1 FGNEV
6 TKYPFNYRTGKLNQF
21 VGFATPHLPPPTN
34 GPYIYGSVWA
44 SWSAWS
50 FCVNKVRV
58 RVRACNTVR
67 GFSCLGKKQE
77 FMECDLDYTQP
88 TMYESDYT
96 AIDPWE
102 EDRKEAMKQLYS
114 HKYSSD
120 QSQKM
125 NSDENKM
132 KFISRESEIRRRERV
147 KVTTKEAHNDYQ
159 SMTQEGVLND
169 KQTTST
175 LATTRNFNTNTRTIG
190 QSLSSSLSAA
200 KITTDIPLSSNNNN
214 NYQQQQQ
221 HLSESID
228 QIPVLASMKQSSV
241 ASESSLAQSIHRPPQ
256 ISHFSHGS
264 KLSEFDKN
272 ERSVLFT
279 ATERILIDEHENQ
292 PISSIDNDEMNTA
305 IPSKVLVWMPP
316 GITTWISHETTN
328 TLRHDNEFADDKLQ
342 FAFPESSM
350 LRLKS
355 LKIHSNPV
363 NVKPKIPIHG
373 ISLKKF
379 DQIGEEQQALSSFDI
394 LPEHIITDNSNLKYA
409 PRKVSDALASTSKT
423 YVVDQSSKILQNG
436 NFHQASDN
444 DRAAA
449 DKALDLLLNA
459 MSSDDDDDE
468 NSNDNINQPTKKSLP
483 NKVTSYP
490 VIK

>member
-1 FGNEV
+1 
-6 TKYPFNYRTGKLNQF
+6 
-21 VGFATPHLPPPTN
+21 
-34 GPYIYGSVWA
+34 
-44 SWSAWS
+44 
-50 FCVNKVRV
+50 
-58 RVRACNTVR
+58 
-67 GFSCLGKKQE
+67 
-77 FMECDLDYTQP
+77 
-88 TMYESDYT
+88 
-96 AIDPWE
+96 
-102 EDRKEAMKQLYS
+102 
-114 HKYSSD
+114 
-120 QSQKM
+120 
-125 NSDENKM
+125 
-132 KFISRESEIRRRERV
+132 
-147 KVTTKEAHNDYQ
+147 
-159 SMTQEGVLND
+159 MTQEGVLND

-214 NYQQQQQ
+214 NYQQQQQQQ

-328 TLRHDNEFADDKLQ
+328 SNNNFSNIITTTTTNNLLNSITSETFIPKMNKMSSLSSLSTTTTLTSPPTTTAMTTMMNTMKMSKVEAKIPSDYHSSISIPIAKALTSIDKSEALRHDNEFADDKLQ

-379 DQIGEEQQALSSFDI
+379 DQ
-394 LPEHIITDNSNLKYA
+394 
-409 PRKVSDALASTSKT
+409 
-423 YVVDQSSKILQNG
+423 
-436 NFHQASDN
+436 
-444 DRAAA
+444 
-449 DKALDLLLNA
+449 
-459 MSSDDDDDE
+459 M
-468 NSNDNINQPTKKSLP
+468 
-483 NKVTSYP
+483 
-490 VIK
+490 